1 MKLIY
6 TIVTAV
12 ILLTGCAS
20 KNTTP
25 SGIAYDFWL
34 AEKEHKPQNAAKY
47 TIKEDPD
54 ATKLHH
60 KIKIAEIKLQDPE
73 INGNEAQIP
82 TVLILKDFSPL
93 NNDEASVS
101 FETKMQKKDKE
112 WRINM
117 FETKKALYL
126 AIGKTYAQTL
136 GKDFANSV
144 QQALGD
150 GKEIKSIFQQ
160 LIHGLQKAVN
170 SQNKLN

>member
-1 MKLIY
+1 
-6 TIVTAV
+6 
-12 ILLTGCAS
+12 
-20 KNTTP
+20 
-25 SGIAYDFWL
+25 
-34 AEKEHKPQNAAKY
+34 
-47 TIKEDPD
+47 
-54 ATKLHH
+54 
-60 KIKIAEIKLQDPE
+60 
-73 INGNEAQIP
+73 
-82 TVLILKDFSPL
+82 
-93 NNDEASVS
+93 
-101 FETKMQKKDKE
+101 
-112 WRINM
+112 M